1 MSRMYGFRATR
12 WEHGDGRMRHRI
24 LVSDDVY
31 DYLKGMI
38 ADEIISR
45 TDMAEGHDGIIKPTF
60 SEMVSQLISDRETQ
74 E

>member
-1 MSRMYGFRATR
+1 
-12 WEHGDGRMRHRI
+12 MRHRI

-45 TDMAEGHDGIIKPTF
+45 TDMAEGQDGIIKPTF